1 MASPDAGP
9 SAEGIHPLF
18 VAGGDDPR
26 LAGYAALTDRHA
38 RRRIEGDLGVF
49 VAEGLLALE
58 QLVASDYVI
67 ESVLVATNRLP
78 PVAALLQGCTSPLY
92 VSEPPVLASVAGFN
106 IHRGVV
112 ALGRRRP
119 EADPHRLLAA
129 SMAAGARTVV
139 VTEGVNDH
147 ENLGSIFRNAAAF
160 GTGAVL
166 MDPTTCDPLYRRS
179 IRVSLGHVLR
189 VPFARLEP
197 WPAVLADLRSTGWTT
212 VALTPAADAE
222 PLDRVPPAGL
232 GPVALLVGAE
242 GPGLAAG
249 TLAAADRWVRV
260 PLAAGVDSLN
270 VATAT
275 AIALHHLGPPR
286 APRRQQLDV

>member
-1 MASPDAGP
+1 MTGGMAPPDASP
-9 SAEGIHPLF
+9 SAHGVHPLV
-18 VAGGDDPR
+18 VADRDDPR

-38 RRRIEGDLGVF
+38 RQRIEGGLGVF

-58 QLVASDYVI
+58 QLVASDYVV
-67 ESVLVATNRLP
+67 ESVLVATDRLAR
-78 PVAALLQGCTSPLY
+78 AAPLLQGCPAPVY
-92 VSEPPVLASVAGFN
+92 VAEPSVLAGVAGFN

-119 EADPHRLLAA
+119 DADPHRLLAVA
-129 SMAAGARTVV
+129 KAAGTRVVV

-147 ENLGSIFRNAAAF
+147 ENLGAIFRNAAAF
-160 GTGAVL
+160 GAGAVL
-166 MDPTTCDPLYRRS
+166 LDPTTCDPLYRRS

-189 VPFARLEP
+189 VPFAPLEP
-197 WPAVLADLRSTGWTT
+197 WPAALADVRSTGWTT

-222 PLDRVPPAGL
+222 PLDRMSPVGL
-232 GPVALLVGAE
+232 DPVALLVGAE

-249 TLAAADRWVRV
+249 TLAAADRQVRI
-260 PLAAGVDSLN
+260 PLAGGVDSLN

-275 AIALHHLGPPR
+275 AIALHHLVTPSR
-286 APRRQQLDV
+286 